1 MFATLSPKLPPGR
14 PIPTQILNTVQVPPV
29 VHNFEFW
36 FRTLPC
42 SRCLFW
48 SCATFDTLLRSHD
61 RWAAQIAQP
70 A

>member
-42 SRCLFW
+42 SRLELCNFRHL
-48 SCATFDTLLRSHD
+48 AEIT
-61 RWAAQIAQP
+61 
-70 A
+70 